1 MSYKGILNIGDW
13 EAWKNKYM
21 DSAALALDREWEL
34 VVDDLGDNIYQFPL
48 FNRTFCEDL
57 ITLAEFSDKWT
68 TSRHENYP
76 TNDVLLED
84 LGINFAY
91 DKIVR
96 EIISPL
102 CTRLW
107 QLSGPR
113 WKELESENFLAKY
126 APGGQTHL
134 SLHHDYSHITML
146 VKLNDEYDGGGTWFP
161 KYNKLID
168 PSRIGTAT
176 LHPGIITHRHGA
188 RQVYAG
194 RRYVIV
200 SFMRSE

>member
-1 MSYKGILNIGDW
+1 MQIFDFSHWD
-13 EAWKNKYM
+13 AWKEKYL
-21 DSAALALDREWEL
+21 DSAALSGEWSL
-34 VVDDLGDNIYQFPL
+34 IVDDLGDNIYQLPL
-48 FNRTFCEDL
+48 FTSAFCEEV
-57 ITLAEFSDKWT
+57 IALAEFSDKWT

-91 DKIVR
+91 DTIVR

-102 CTRLW
+102 CTHLW
-107 QLSGPR
+107 QLSGPK

-126 APGGQTHL
+126 TPGGQTHL

-146 VKLNDEYDGGGTWFP
+146 VKLNNEYDGGGTWFP
-161 KYNKLID
+161 KYNKLVD

-194 RRYVIV
+194 RRYVLV